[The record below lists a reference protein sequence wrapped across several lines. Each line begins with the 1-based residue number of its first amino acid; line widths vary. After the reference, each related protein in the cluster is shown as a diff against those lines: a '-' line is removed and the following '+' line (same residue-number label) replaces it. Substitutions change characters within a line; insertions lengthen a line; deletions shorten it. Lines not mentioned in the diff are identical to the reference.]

1 MKIVGIDKAQSI
13 GFSGITSRFFELD
26 DEPKAEWKQYFIN
39 VCNQNKSPRKRPVR
53 IVDNWVVVECEL
65 CELQIQIF
73 EINALLKRAD
83 EAFAAW
89 KKQIASEITERER
102 KEEERK
108 KNAEE
113 VFNSLKFD

>member
-1 MKIVGIDKAQSI
+1 MKIVGIDKVQSI
-13 GFSGITSRFFELD
+13 GFPGITSRFLELD
-26 DEPKAEWKQYFIN
+26 SEPKDEWKQYFIN
-39 VCNQNKSPRKRPVR
+39 VCNQNKSSRKRPIR

-65 CELQIQIF
+65 SELQTQIY

-83 EAFAAW
+83 EAYSAW
-89 KKQIASEITERER
+89 QKQIASEITERER

-113 VFNSLKFD
+113 VFNSLNFD